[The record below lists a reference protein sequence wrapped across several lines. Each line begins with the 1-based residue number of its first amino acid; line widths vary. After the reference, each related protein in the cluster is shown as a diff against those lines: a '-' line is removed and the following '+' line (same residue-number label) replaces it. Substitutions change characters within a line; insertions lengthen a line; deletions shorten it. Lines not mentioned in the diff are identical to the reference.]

1 MARRGALPAVLVL
14 GLLAGGAAA
23 AVEVGSVEVRTE
35 RGRYVVRGESLIAAP
50 RDFVFGV
57 LADYDHFHRL
67 AGGIAETR
75 WLPAE
80 DDGPPLA
87 YTRIETCV
95 WFFCRRVEKVERVR
109 LLPPDRVLTEALPER
124 SDFRYSVAA
133 WTLLEAGDQTRVIY
147 DAVFEPDFWVPPLI
161 GPWAIKRKLRL
172 SAEQMGGVIEQLQRA
187 APPAAS
193 P

>member
-1 MARRGALPAVLVL
+1 MARQGI
-14 GLLAGGAAA
+14 LLAALLSRLLSASVA
-23 AVEVGSVEVRTE
+23 AVEVRSVEVRAE
-35 RGRYVVRGESLIAAP
+35 RGRYIVHGESLVAAP
-50 RDFVFGV
+50 RAFVFSV
-57 LADYDHFHRL
+57 LADYDHFDRL
-67 AGGIAETR
+67 AGGITETR
-75 WLPAE
+75 WLPAA

-95 WFFCRRVEKVERVR
+95 WFFCRRLEKVERVR
-109 LLPPDRVLTEALPER
+109 LLPPDRVVTEVLPER

-133 WTLLEAGDQTRVIY
+133 WTLLEAGEQTRVIY

-172 SAEQMGGVIEQLQRA
+172 SAEQMGGVIEQLQHT
-187 APPAAS
+187 APPATG